1 MNAFILFVIIFVNK
15 YTKTMRKILHIDIN
29 GFYASVECLLDESLF
44 GKPVAVSGS
53 VSDRH
58 GVVLAKN
65 QQAKVLGIKTGM
77 TVYQAKK
84 LVPNLIIRETHH
96 DMYMKYSKAVK
107 AIFFEYTDYVES
119 FGIDEAWLDITN
131 SRKHGGDAEKI
142 AHEIRN
148 RVKDEIGLTVSIGVS
163 FNKVFA
169 KLGSDLKKPDAVSVI
184 PYEKFKEILYPL
196 AVENLLYV
204 GRATKQKLNKL
215 NIHTIGDLASAN
227 EDLLIEHL
235 GKWGSVLYSYAIGED
250 HSEVKK
256 YLEKDEYKSIGN
268 SLTFYRDLDNN
279 LDVETLLILLSE
291 SVCSR
296 MKDYGYKYARTVSIV
311 ITNTLLSSVVRMKK
325 LKHPTNMS
333 SEIADAAMSLFKANF
348 DWSTNVRMLG
358 VSVSD
363 FTTEDQ
369 LDFDT
374 DLNKK
379 QKKENLENAVESL
392 RKRFGRS
399 AINRAVV
406 LRDEKFVELDI
417 KDSHSLGSLGK
428 NKTGND

>member
-1 MNAFILFVIIFVNK
+1 
-15 YTKTMRKILHIDIN
+15 MRKILHIDIN

-58 GVVLAKN
+58 GVILAKN
-65 QQAKVLGIKTGM
+65 QQAKELGIKTGM
-77 TVYQAKK
+77 TVFQAKK
-84 LVPNLIIRETHH
+84 LVPDLIIRETHH
-96 DMYMKYSKAVK
+96 SEYMKYSKLVK
-107 AIFFEYTDYVES
+107 AIFYEYTDYVES
-119 FGIDEAWLDITN
+119 FGIDEAWLDVTN
-131 SRKHGGDAEKI
+131 SRKFGGDAVKL
-142 AHEIRN
+142 ANEIRE
-148 RVKDEIGLTVSIGVS
+148 RVKDEIGVTVSIGVS

-184 PYEKFKEILYPL
+184 PYDRFKEILYPMP
-196 AVENLLYV
+196 VESLLYV
-204 GRATKQKLNKL
+204 GRATKTKLNKL
-215 NIHTIGDLASAN
+215 NIHTIGDLAAADEN
-227 EDLLIEHL
+227 LLISHL

-296 MKDYGYKYARTVSIV
+296 MRDYGYKYARTVSIV
-311 ITNTLLSSVVRMKK
+311 ITNNLLASTVRMKK
-325 LKHPTNMS
+325 LTKPTNVS
-333 SEIADAAMSLFKANF
+333 SEVAAAAMELFRANF
-348 DWSTNVRMLG
+348 DWKTKVRMLG
-358 VSVSD
+358 VTISD
-363 FTTEDQ
+363 FTTKEQ
-369 LDFDT
+369 LSFDI
-374 DLNKK
+374 DVKK
-379 QKKENLENAVESL
+379 EQKKENLEATVENL

-406 LRDEKFVELDI
+406 LRDEKFAQLDI
-417 KDSHSLGSLGK
+417 RDSHSLGSLGK
-428 NKTGND
+428 NKVTEEDV